1 MMTPEHITNTV
12 NAVYSERARNGSDT
26 VYSTTVASAVGYT
39 PDQLASIPTSSNLGL
54 SCGNPVAIAGLRPG
68 ETVLDLGC
76 GGGLDVFLAA
86 DQVGLTGIAIGLD
99 GSEDMVDLARRN
111 ASAKGVKAPHV
122 AFAQASLTTE
132 LPIESSSVDC
142 ILSNCVLNLLPESGK
157 ASILKEAHRVL
168 KPEGRIH
175 LSDIV
180 AIKDIPDE
188 IRKDL
193 SLYVNCVSG
202 AISKAQYEDLLH
214 EAGFQEFSL
223 VDTGVDLDAYYLYSP
238 QQQQQ
243 QSCCAPK
250 LPALGGAEA
259 KPSFKAND
267 FVGAFLGL
275 LKYLVSSSTNVTAS
289 YEIYAQKSPSP
300 SEIISSTVLKN
311 WWDAYPTVKSSPEA
325 ITAEQVAALIRD
337 PTKNPKDFVVV
348 DVRRNDHAGGH
359 VRGSSQCPAQTFY
372 DDALSY
378 FERFKDSER
387 VIFYC
392 QSSNGRGPRCAGW
405 YQDYLD
411 SVSHASSKAYV
422 LSGGIKGWMA
432 KYRDQTDLIDYD

>member
-1 MMTPEHITNTV
+1 
-12 NAVYSERARNGSDT
+12 
-26 VYSTTVASAVGYT
+26 
-39 PDQLASIPTSSNLGL
+39 
-54 SCGNPVAIAGLRPG
+54 
-68 ETVLDLGC
+68 
-76 GGGLDVFLAA
+76 
-86 DQVGLTGIAIGLD
+86 
-99 GSEDMVDLARRN
+99 
-111 ASAKGVKAPHV
+111 V
-122 AFAQASLTTE
+122 AFTQASLTAE

-142 ILSNCVLNLLPESGK
+142 ILSNCVFNLLPESGK

-168 KPEGRIH
+168 KPGGRIH

-180 AIKDIPDE
+180 AIQDIPDE

-214 EAGFQEFSL
+214 KAGFQESSL
-223 VDTGVDLDAYYLYSP
+223 VDTGVDLDAYYSYSP

-243 QSCCAPK
+243 KSCCGPK

-267 FVGAFLGL
+267 FV
-275 LKYLVSSSTNVTAS
+275 AS
-289 YEIYAQKSPSP
+289 YQIYAQKSQNP

-325 ITAEQVAALIRD
+325 MTAEQVAALTRD
-337 PTKNPKDFVVV
+337 PTKTLNDFVVM

-359 VRGSSQCPAQTFY
+359 VRGSFQCPAQTFY
-372 DDALSY
+372 DDAPSY
-378 FERFKDSER
+378 FERFKNSER

-411 SVSHASSKAYV
+411 SVGHTISKAYV

-432 KYRDQTDLIDYD
+432 KYKDHTDLVDYD